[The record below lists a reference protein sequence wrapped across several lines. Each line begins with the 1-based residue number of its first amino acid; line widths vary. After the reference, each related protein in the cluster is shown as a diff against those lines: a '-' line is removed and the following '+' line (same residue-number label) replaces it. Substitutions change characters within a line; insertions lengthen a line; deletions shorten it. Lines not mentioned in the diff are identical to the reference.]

1 MEPAKLKRVDFLP
14 EDDIRLTDERFHALH
29 NFNLMGHYTDEF
41 LENASKISMANVR
54 DKKHPVSAEDKAFY
68 LESVG
73 KAKAF
78 MKARRALMEKI
89 QKEKSEADD
98 AYKAQLKTK
107 LVIPEFNAK
116 GRYRG
121 GVVPDRA
128 TLVQM
133 AKASY
138 SATPPP
144 TISGATLVSATP
156 TIKFYLNGNTVVVAI
171 RGSKTASD
179 WLLNNTLIPFNQL
192 KSGSRFTADANTIRA
207 FQQRYPKGQY
217 EYYGVAH
224 SLGGAL
230 MDEFIREGLLDNG
243 LSYNPAVQ
251 SRDLGD
257 VKNERIYHE
266 GDPLYQTMGVNLKN
280 APEVRR
286 EEKKNTSWWNSLK
299 NVMNTSVLGYAT
311 DTVNKYI
318 DAHNLKN
325 FTGGAKDA
333 ERQKKWIQDVVAHM
347 KTGAFTAQS
356 ARVGKT
362 PTQYAKEVLANPK
375 KHTLKTRRRAQF
387 LENIRKLK

>member
-1 MEPAKLKRVDFLP
+1 MEPARLTQANFLP
-14 EDDIRLTDERFHALH
+14 EDDIRRTDERFKALH
-29 NFNLMGHYTDEF
+29 NFNLMGHLTDEF
-41 LENASKISMANVR
+41 LENASKISMGHIR
-54 DKKHPVSAEDKAFY
+54 DKKEPISAEDKQWY
-68 LESVG
+68 LQQVG

-78 MKARRALMEKI
+78 MKARRALLEKI
-89 QKEKSEADD
+89 QREKEDEKEAFG
-98 AYKAQLKTK
+98 AQLKSK
-107 LVIPEFNAK
+107 LVVPEFNAK

-121 GVVPDRA
+121 GVVPSRA

-144 TISGATLVSATP
+144 NIDGAVLVSATP
-156 TIKFYLNGNTVVVAI
+156 TIKFYINGNTVVVAI
-171 RGSKTASD
+171 RGSKDASD
-179 WLLNNTLIPFNQL
+179 WLLNNTLIPFNKL
-192 KSGSRFTADANTIRA
+192 KSGSRFTADARTIRA
-207 FQQRYPKGQY
+207 FQQRYPKGQF

-286 EEKKNTSWWNSLK
+286 EEKKNTSWWDSLK

-325 FTGGAKDA
+325 FKGGAKDA
-333 ERQKKWIQDVVAHM
+333 ERQSRFIEGVMAHM
-347 KTGAFTAQS
+347 KT
-356 ARVGKT
+356 
-362 PTQYAKEVLANPK
+362 
-375 KHTLKTRRRAQF
+375 LK
-387 LENIRKLK
+387 N